1 MGQRPFFGVRG
12 VKASAKAPHDF
23 SVPKTLKLKKK
34 SGGPLRPVIFGSE
47 RLPNWNFCVFINAP
61 ADKLGFNFS
70 RFKLMEYYKLI
81 HHFKALFMKNS
92 QKNALVGFSN
102 CVYRI
107 IT

>member
-12 VKASAKAPHDF
+12 DKASAKAPHDF
-23 SVPKTLKLKKK
+23 SVLKTLKLKKK
-34 SGGPLRPVIFGSE
+34 SGAPLRPVIFGFE
-47 RLPNWNFCVFINAP
+47 KLPNWNFCVFINAP
-61 ADKLGFNFS
+61 ADKLRFNFS

-92 QKNALVGFSN
+92 QKNSLVGFSN